1 MRLPRILGALGLA
14 LATAL
19 VVPALPVT
27 PAPTASAAGCTGAGG
42 VTVVV
47 DYNQLG
53 GDILQ
58 GCVADGGGKVA
69 RGVFSS
75 AGVSQSDVARTPG
88 FVCRVNGKPTQS
100 QDPCVNTP
108 PATAY
113 WSLWWTDGNGG
124 PWVYSS
130 LGVNSLKVPD
140 GGYLAWSWQ
149 GQSAKSPPDVAP
161 VARED
166 EAPAGG
172 DGNGGGSNGSGGGSS
187 NGGSGGGGS
196 SSDMPSTSPE
206 DTPSASEDPTEDPT
220 ADGGAGARSGKDGK
234 GGAQGRN
241 KADKAGKGARK
252 DKDKRKGATKD
263 RKRDGTADEEGAG
276 ESVDSPL
283 TDADG
288 DTEQVSSATEE
299 DPAGLPVWVPLAVLL
314 VLAAGGVGA
323 VVWRRRTGGTP

>member
-1 MRLPRILGALGLA
+1 MRLPRVLGALGLA
-14 LATAL
+14 LAAAL

-27 PAPTASAAGCTGAGG
+27 PAPTASAAGCAGAGG
-42 VTVVV
+42 ITVVV

-53 GDILQ
+53 GSILQ
-58 GCVADGGGKVA
+58 GCVADGGGKIA
-69 RGVFSS
+69 RGVFAS
-75 AGVSQSDVARTPG
+75 AGVGQQDVARTPG
-88 FVCRVNGKPTQS
+88 FVCRVNGKPNQS

-124 PWVYSS
+124 PWVYSN

-149 GQSAKSPPDVAP
+149 GQAAKSPPSVQP

-166 EAPAGG
+166 AAPPPSTGGG
-172 DGNGGGSNGSGGGSS
+172 DGGNAGGGATG
-187 NGGSGGGGS
+187 GGSGGAGSPGDGPS
-196 SSDMPSTSPE
+196 SSAPSDSP
-206 DTPSASEDPTEDPT
+206 DGGPTASEDASEDPT
-220 ADGGAGARSGKDGK
+220 ADGGDAT
-234 GGAQGRN
+234 GG
-241 KADKAGKGARK
+241 KAGKKDGAGKDAKKANPKVKDRAGARK
-252 DKDKRKGATKD
+252 DRRD
-263 RKRDGTADEEGAG
+263 RDGAGEGGG

-288 DTEQVSSATEE
+288 DTEQVSSASEE
-299 DPAGLPVWVPLAVLL
+299 DPAGLPVWVPLAVLV

-323 VVWRRRTGGTP
+323 VVWRRRTGGHA

>member
-1 MRLPRILGALGLA
+1 MRLPRVLGALGLA

-27 PAPTASAAGCTGAGG
+27 PAPTASAAGCAGAGG

-53 GDILQ
+53 GSTLQ
-58 GCVADGGGKVA
+58 ACVADGGGRIA

-88 FVCRVNGKPTQS
+88 FVCRVNGKPNQS

-149 GQSAKSPPDVAP
+149 GQAAKSPPEVAP

-166 EAPAGG
+166 AGSDSG
-172 DGNGGGSNGSGGGSS
+172 GSDSGGSGSGSGGSGGGSNGSGS
-187 NGGSGGGGS
+187 GGS
-196 SSDMPSTSPE
+196 SSDTPSTSPE
-206 DTPSASEDPTEDPT
+206 DDPSASEDPSGDPT
-220 ADGGAGARSGKDGK
+220 ADGGAGTKDGK

-241 KADKAGKGARK
+241 KAGKAGKGAA
-252 DKDKRKGATKD
+252 KDKRKGAAKD
-263 RKRDGTADEEGAG
+263 QKKDGRADEEGAG

-288 DTEQVSSATEE
+288 DTEQVSSASEE
-299 DPAGLPVWVPLAVLL
+299 DPAGLPVWVPIAVLV

-323 VVWRRRTGGTP
+323 VVWRRRTSGTP